1 VLATAL
7 IFTAIGY
14 TAELNR
20 AVGTL
25 FVLGLVSYLV
35 FAYRQERSNGRSQEH
50 TAALEKAEGYEE
62 LHGIETPAQLK
73 QETAAQRMGLI
84 LAFLGMAIG
93 GLVVIVAGGGLL
105 VEGAIALAREMGIS
119 ETVIGLSIVAIGTS
133 LPELVTC
140 VVAALRGH
148 SDIALGN
155 IMGSNIYNI
164 LGIGGVTALISPTVI
179 PPEIVSFDNF
189 AMLAASFAL
198 LVVTKTGYKV
208 TRLEGAALVA
218 AYGAYLWIIW
228 PK

>member
-1 VLATAL
+1 
-7 IFTAIGY
+7 
-14 TAELNR
+14 
-20 AVGTL
+20 
-25 FVLGLVSYLV
+25 
-35 FAYRQERSNGRSQEH
+35 
-50 TAALEKAEGYEE
+50 
-62 LHGIETPAQLK
+62 
-73 QETAAQRMGLI
+73 M
-84 LAFLGMAIG
+84 
-93 GLVVIVAGGGLL
+93 
-105 VEGAIALAREMGIS
+105 
-119 ETVIGLSIVAIGTS
+119 
-133 LPELVTC
+133 
-140 VVAALRGH
+140 VAALRGH